1 MAFFGPKLE
10 GAVASSKNRRRIILE
25 RYISSFISFES
36 NMKASESHETR
47 FWQASSG
54 REAQPRRRN
63 QQTTAMQRG
72 LRELEKRKE
81 GEHGTLFCFC
91 TAPNSKIQQKLIIN
105 VCICTDSFSKF
116 YLIRKLRFAI
126 VGQNSPILKL
136 FSRVSAILNLRKIS
150 KSPT

>member
-25 RYISSFISFES
+25 FYISSFISFES

-63 QQTTAMQRG
+63 QQTTAMQRR
-72 LRELEKRKE
+72 LVEVEKRRCTR
-81 GEHGTLFCFC
+81 HPALTRRLGT
-91 TAPNSKIQQKLIIN
+91 AQIQKIKSCN
-105 VCICTDSFSKF
+105 AGHS
-116 YLIRKLRFAI
+116 A
-126 VGQNSPILKL
+126 
-136 FSRVSAILNLRKIS
+136 RVMFFHQY
-150 KSPT
+150 